1 MNKQKP
7 RKIVVLE
14 AHDDLYYYWRD
25 NNMSDIALVHI
36 DPHCDLHGALIHT
49 GENYMVHTLNDH
61 VHEGN
66 FLTYAVKEGIVNSI
80 KWVFDAY
87 GNRLYDDTTVKF
99 DTDFSSRLPGAKS
112 KLQNAPQFPITYERI
127 PFENWDGF
135 TATEHLSLDW
145 DFFAFQEKDEDNIE
159 QDCKKFLDKEWQN
172 IPDMTYICYSHD
184 YVHASCVLFCKFI
197 DKLSRQFDAEIEYYR
212 PQKPEWPGSYSS
224 VFTRI
229 GGRVKTKTKLW
240 LQRKGI
246 H

>member
-1 MNKQKP
+1 MDQQKS

-14 AHDDLYYYWRD
+14 AHDDLYYYWHD
-25 NNMSDIALVHI
+25 HPVSNIELVHI

-49 GENYMVHTLNDH
+49 GKNYMVHTLKDH

-66 FLTYAVKEGIVNSI
+66 FLTYAVKEGIVKSI

-99 DTDFSSRLPGAKS
+99 DTDFSSRLPVTKAK
-112 KLQNAPQFPITYERI
+112 LTNFPQYPLTYSRI
-127 PFENWDGF
+127 SYKNWEGF
-135 TATEHLSLDW
+135 SPNEHLSLDW

-159 QDCKKFLDKEWQN
+159 QECEDFLQREWKN

-184 YVHASCVLFCKFI
+184 YVHASCVLFCDFVK
-197 DKLSRQFDAEIEYYR
+197 KLSEQFDAEVEYYR
-212 PQKPEWPGSYSS
+212 PQKPDWPGHHSS
-224 VFTRI
+224 MITKI
-229 GGRVKTKTKLW
+229 GGRVKSKTKLW